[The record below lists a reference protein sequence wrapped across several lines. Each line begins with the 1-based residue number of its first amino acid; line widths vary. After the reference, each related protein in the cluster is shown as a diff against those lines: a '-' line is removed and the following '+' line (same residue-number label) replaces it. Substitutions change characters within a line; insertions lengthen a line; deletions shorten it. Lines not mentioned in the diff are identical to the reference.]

1 VHLVLPIFKFGISL
15 TDLLNFGYS
24 EGIKKGKPR
33 IWPFGGLPLKVVDM
47 PYYTTGK
54 GGCLAQIPL
63 LPSFW
68 LTFEGRG
75 DPTAWI
81 VEGLPQPNFIDIATE
96 AYYIAWRIEGNPTS
110 ERAIEFLNDLIAR
123 FTLALDYKVER
134 KPWAPSPEQRAAA
147 HYYAKIYKMRELSRA
162 LPSLLAKR
170 AKAPS
175 RADNFDDYTFWA
187 IKLWVEDRIRDYGGS
202 GSPVPY
208 QEIEDWACSQFWN
221 HRKGI
226 STVRAKCRSIWNWYD
241 ERDWPLPNRQKK
253 DPEEVYMTRRER
265 AITNAKKKA
274 EKARR
279 AVINAVTGLYADDLK
294 KKSGAWHIGK
304 IAEATGVN
312 PKTVSMYLKEWQQD
326 EKTL

>member
-1 VHLVLPIFKFGISL
+1 
-15 TDLLNFGYS
+15 
-24 EGIKKGKPR
+24 
-33 IWPFGGLPLKVVDM
+33 M
-47 PYYTTGK
+47 PT
-54 GGCLAQIPL
+54 
-63 LPSFW
+63 FW

-81 VEGLPQPNFIDIATE
+81 VEGLPQPNFIDIATA
-96 AYYIAWRIEGNPTS
+96 AYYIAWRIEGNPTT
-110 ERAIEFLNDLIAR
+110 EKAVAFVNDIIAR

-147 HYYAKIYKMRELSRA
+147 HYYAKIYKLRELSRA
-162 LPSLLAKR
+162 LPSLPAKR

-208 QEIEDWACSQFWN
+208 QEIEDWACAQFWD

-226 STVRAKCRSIWNWYD
+226 STVKAKCRSIWNWYD
-241 ERDWPLPNRQKK
+241 ERNWPIRKGTMSRTEHIKQVHASRKARTK
-253 DPEEVYMTRRER
+253 AEIR
-265 AITNAKKKA
+265 AI
-274 EKARR
+274 
-279 AVINAVTGLYADDLK
+279 LSDLTVRDQVYT
-294 KKSGAWHIGK
+294 KSGRPKASA
-304 IAEATGVN
+304 IARILKMHPETIR
-312 PKTVSMYLKEWQQD
+312 KHLKEIGQQD